1 MFTVALSLARAVG
14 DSLISAYIE
23 LILVDDI
30 TTPSM
35 REKVDLVEGL
45 HRYFN
50 LKPFNDLRPPSLPVH
65 SDLRNVLRKI
75 QKHRRVDSAM
85 EYQTFVQIF
94 ADTDN
99 TNNAPP
105 MITETN
111 KLVFFASDDGDG
123 VYPRY
128 LFGERK
134 DKNNTLYY
142 SRNLQRDSPQDLRP
156 VVLGFEREVAGR
168 RVGRMSDEK
177 LEHLLENISSGRI
190 GNDFHYRVR
199 DILDSIVILLKNQ
212 RDELTRAEIED
223 IAGKHLKRSNIIE
236 QVVQEV
242 ERI

>member
-1 MFTVALSLARAVG
+1 MVTVTLSLARAVA

-45 HRYFN
+45 HKHFN
-50 LKPFNDLRPPSLPVH
+50 LEPFINLRPPSLPVH

-94 ADTDN
+94 APDG
-99 TNNAPP
+99 PP
-105 MITETN
+105 VIGETK